1 MIRSLILAAFFLL
14 GLGAEP
20 LKPSD
25 AFKLNATAQSD
36 SVTLSFDIA
45 DGVYLYQNEIKIF
58 TDGAEVTNLINLPAA
73 TEYKDYKIYEGKFS
87 ITVPLGLVLAN
98 AADSDDFVL
107 SGDFLGCTKSGFCY
121 QPQQFGFSFKRAA
134 EGYEIG
140 KISNS
145 ELKKYRKGANS
156 AHISDA
162 YSAQSGNLNFESNT
176 AASGAAAN
184 SEANSHA
191 TGNSEASSHAAENSA
206 ASSAE
211 SAAVNSDET
220 SAQKTSR
227 GANSISEQDKIL
239 NVLGGKSFIAA
250 IALFFGYGVLLSLSP
265 CVYPL
270 IPILS
275 SIIVA
280 KTSSKPSAKKSLA
293 VSLAYIFGMASS
305 YAILGAFVAVF
316 GQNLQGLLQTPPALI
331 LTSLIFAAL
340 ALSMFGFYEIRLP
353 VRFQSFLN
361 SKSENAGGLIGVF
374 SMGLI
379 SALVVS
385 PCISAPL
392 AGALVYIA
400 GSGDVLLGAAALFA
414 LGLGSGALLLVVGLG
429 GALPRPGAW
438 MEAVP
443 KIFGFLL
450 LFTAVWISR
459 TLIGENLSLLIYAVL
474 GAIFAGFLGL
484 FDGGASGIKRALALI
499 IALYSALLLAG
510 FASGAK
516 DFSRPLG
523 DLIPQSTRY
532 SSGGLGGES
541 LQASEFSRAKNLSG
555 AHFSFVHD
563 LAQLRGEIENSKK
576 PVIVDFWA
584 SWCKNCE
591 QSERAFADPALAGA
605 LDKFSLLKIDLSED
619 SEQNRAIK
627 AHFNVF
633 GPPTILFFKEGAEIT
648 SLRQIGSVNSEKL
661 AEILSEI

>member
-1 MIRSLILAAFFLL
+1 MIRSLILATFFLL

-25 AFKLNATAQSD
+25 AFKLDATAQSD

-45 DGVYLYQNEIKIF
+45 DGIYLYQNEIKIF

-87 ITVPLGLVLAN
+87 IAVPLGLVLAN

-107 SGDFLGCTKSGFCY
+107 NGDFLGCTKSGFCY

-145 ELKKYRKGANS
+145 ELKKYRKRANS
-156 AHISDA
+156 AHISDT

-176 AASGAAAN
+176 AASGA
-184 SEANSHA
+184 EA
-191 TGNSEASSHAAENSA
+191 NSEASSHATGNSA
-206 ASSAE
+206 ASSVE

-239 NVLGGKSFIAA
+239 NVLSGKSFIAA

-280 KTSSKPSAKKSLA
+280 KTSSKPSAKTSLA

-353 VRFQSFLN
+353 ARFQSFLN

-484 FDGGASGIKRALALI
+484 FDGGASGIKRALALV

-523 DLIPQSTRY
+523 NLIPQNARY
-532 SSGGLGGES
+532 SRGGLGES
-541 LQASEFSRAKNLSG
+541 LQAGEISRAQNFGG
-555 AHFSFVHD
+555 AHFSFVRD
-563 LAQLRGEIENSKK
+563 LAQLQGEIENSKK

-633 GPPTILFFKEGAEIT
+633 GPPTILFFKEGAEIA

>member
-58 TDGAEVTNLINLPAA
+58 IGGAEVTNLISLPAA

-87 ITVPLGLVLAN
+87 IAVPLGLVLAN
-98 AADSDDFVL
+98 TADSDDFVL
-107 SGDFLGCTKSGFCY
+107 NGDFLGCTKSGFCY
-121 QPQQFGFSFKRAA
+121 QPQQFGFSFKRVV
-134 EGYEIG
+134 EGYQIG

-145 ELKKYRKGANS
+145 ELKKYRNAANS
-156 AHISDA
+156 AQISAAD
-162 YSAQSGNLNFESNT
+162 SAQSGTVNFKSNT

-191 TGNSEASSHAAENSA
+191 AGNSA

-211 SAAVNSDET
+211 SAALNSDEA
-220 SAQKTSR
+220 SAHKNPH
-227 GANSISEQDKIL
+227 ANSISEQDKIL
-239 NVLGGKSFIAA
+239 NVLSGKSFIAA

-280 KTSSKPSAKKSLA
+280 KTSSKPSAKTSLV

-305 YAILGAFVAVF
+305 YAILGAFVAIF
-316 GQNLQGLLQTPPALI
+316 GQNLQGLLQTPLALI

-353 VRFQSFLN
+353 ARFQSFLN
-361 SKSENAGGLIGVF
+361 SKSENTGGLIGVF

-484 FDGGASGIKRALALI
+484 FDGGAGGIKRALALV

-523 DLIPQSTRY
+523 NLIPQNVRY
-532 SSGGLGGES
+532 SRGGLGGEG
-541 LQASEFSRAKNLSG
+541 LQVGEISSAQNFGG
-555 AHFSFVHD
+555 AHFSFVRD
-563 LAQLRGEIENSKK
+563 LAQLQGEIENSKK

-633 GPPTILFFKEGAEIT
+633 GPPTILFFKEGAEIA

-661 AEILSEI
+661 AEILTEI

>member
-1 MIRSLILAAFFLL
+1 MIRSLILAALFLL

-25 AFKLNATAQSD
+25 AFKLNAAAQSD
-36 SVTLSFDIA
+36 GVTLSFDIA

-58 TDGAEVTNLINLPAA
+58 IGGAEVTNLINLPAA

-87 ITVPLGLVLAN
+87 IVVPLGLVPAN

-107 SGDFLGCTKSGFCY
+107 NGDFLGCTKAGFCY
-121 QPQQFGFSFKRAA
+121 QPQQFGFSFKRVV
-134 EGYEIG
+134 EGYQIS

-145 ELKKYRKGANS
+145 ELKRYRSGGNS
-156 AHISDA
+156 AQISAA
-162 YSAQSGNLNFESNT
+162 YSAQGGAVNFKSNSQ
-176 AASGAAAN
+176 ASGEEAN
-184 SEANSHA
+184 PETNSHA
-191 TGNSEASSHAAENSA
+191 AGNSAI
-206 ASSAE
+206 SSAE
-211 SAAVNSDET
+211 NTAINSDEAST
-220 SAQKTSR
+220 HKNPH
-227 GANSISEQDKIL
+227 ANSISEQDKIL
-239 NVLGGKSFIAA
+239 NVLSGKSFIAA

-280 KTSSKPSAKKSLA
+280 KTSSKPSAKTSLT

-353 VRFQSFLN
+353 ARFQSFLN
-361 SKSENAGGLIGVF
+361 SKSEKSGGLIGVF

-438 MEAVP
+438 MEVVP

-523 DLIPQSTRY
+523 NLIPQSTRY

-541 LQASEFSRAKNLSG
+541 LQAGEISRAKNLSG

-591 QSERAFADPALAGA
+591 QSERAFADPVLAGA

-633 GPPTILFFKEGAEIT
+633 GPPTILFFKEGAEIA

>member
-36 SVTLSFDIA
+36 GVTLSFDIA

-58 TDGAEVTNLINLPAA
+58 IGGSEVTNLINLPAA

-87 ITVPLGLVLAN
+87 IAVPLGLVLAN

-107 SGDFLGCTKSGFCY
+107 NGDFLGCTKSGFCY
-121 QPQQFGFSFKRAA
+121 QPQQFGFSFKRVV
-134 EGYEIG
+134 EGYQIS

-145 ELKKYRKGANS
+145 ELKRYRSAANS
-156 AHISDA
+156 TQISAAD
-162 YSAQSGNLNFESNT
+162 SAQSGAVNFKSNSQ
-176 AASGAAAN
+176 ASGAEAN
-184 SEANSHA
+184 SLANSHA
-191 TGNSEASSHAAENSA
+191 AGNFP

-211 SAAVNSDET
+211 NAAVNSDES
-220 SAQKTSR
+220 SAHKNPS

-239 NVLGGKSFIAA
+239 NVLSGKSFIAA

-280 KTSSKPSAKKSLA
+280 KTSSKPSAKTSLA

-353 VRFQSFLN
+353 ARFQNFLN
-361 SKSENAGGLIGVF
+361 SKSEKSGGLIGVF

-484 FDGGASGIKRALALI
+484 FDGGAGGIKRALALV
-499 IALYSALLLAG
+499 IALYSALLLTG

-523 DLIPQSTRY
+523 NLIPQNARY
-532 SSGGLGGES
+532 SRGGLGES
-541 LQASEFSRAKNLSG
+541 LQAGEISSAQNFGG
-555 AHFSFVHD
+555 AHFSFVRD
-563 LAQLRGEIENSKK
+563 LAQLQGEIENSKK

>member
-1 MIRSLILAAFFLL
+1 MIRSLILAALFLL

-58 TDGAEVTNLINLPAA
+58 IGGAEVTNLINLPAA

-87 ITVPLGLVLAN
+87 IAVPLGLVLAN

-121 QPQQFGFSFKRAA
+121 QPQQFGFSFKRVV
-134 EGYEIG
+134 EGYQIS

-145 ELKKYRKGANS
+145 ELKKYRSGVNS
-156 AHISDA
+156 AQISTA
-162 YSAQSGNLNFESNT
+162 YSAQSGTVNFKSNA

-191 TGNSEASSHAAENSA
+191 TGNSA

-211 SAAVNSDET
+211 SAAVNSNET

-227 GANSISEQDKIL
+227 GANPISEQDKIL
-239 NVLGGKSFIAA
+239 NVLSGKSFIAA
-250 IALFFGYGVLLSLSP
+250 ISLFFGYGVLLSLSP

-293 VSLAYIFGMASS
+293 VSLAYIFGMANS

-340 ALSMFGFYEIRLP
+340 AFSMFGFYEIRLP
-353 VRFQSFLN
+353 ARFQSFLN

-400 GSGDVLLGAAALFA
+400 SSGDVLLGAAALFA

-484 FDGGASGIKRALALI
+484 FDGGASGIKRALALV

-523 DLIPQSTRY
+523 NLIPQSTRY
-532 SSGGLGGES
+532 SSGGPGGES
-541 LQASEFSRAKNLSG
+541 LQAGEISRAKNLSG
-555 AHFSFVHD
+555 AHFSFVRD

-591 QSERAFADPALAGA
+591 QSERAFADPALTGA

-633 GPPTILFFKEGAEIT
+633 GPPTILFFKEGAEIAN
-648 SLRQIGSVNSEKL
+648 LRQIGSVNSEKL
-661 AEILSEI
+661 AEILTEI

>member
-1 MIRSLILAAFFLL
+1 MIRSLILVAFFLL

-25 AFKLNATAQSD
+25 AFKLDATAQSD

-45 DGVYLYQNEIKIF
+45 DGIYLYQNEIKIF
-58 TDGAEVTNLINLPAA
+58 IGGVEVTNLINLPAA
-73 TEYKDYKIYEGKFS
+73 TKYKDYKIYEGKFS
-87 ITVPLGLVLAN
+87 IAVPLGLVLAN

-107 SGDFLGCTKSGFCY
+107 NGDFLGCTKSGFCY
-121 QPQQFGFSFKRAA
+121 QPQQFGFSFKRVV
-134 EGYEIG
+134 EGYEIS

-145 ELKKYRKGANS
+145 ELKRYRSGVNFAQIS
-156 AHISDA
+156 AAD
-162 YSAQSGNLNFESNT
+162 SAQSGAVNFKSNT
-176 AASGAAAN
+176 TAAGAETDSMAD
-184 SEANSHA
+184 SHVV
-191 TGNSEASSHAAENSA
+191 GNSA

-211 SAAVNSDET
+211 SAALNSDEA
-220 SAQKTSR
+220 SAHKNPH
-227 GANSISEQDKIL
+227 ANSISEQDKIL

-340 ALSMFGFYEIRLP
+340 AFSMFGFYEIRLP
-353 VRFQSFLN
+353 ARFQSFLN

-459 TLIGENLSLLIYAVL
+459 ALIGENLSLLIYAVL

-484 FDGGASGIKRALALI
+484 FDGGAGGIKRALALV

-523 DLIPQSTRY
+523 NLIPQSTRY
-532 SSGGLGGES
+532 SSGGPGGES
-541 LQASEFSRAKNLSG
+541 LQASEISRAKNLSG
-555 AHFSFVHD
+555 AHFSFVRD

-633 GPPTILFFKEGAEIT
+633 GPPTILFFKEGAEIAN
-648 SLRQIGSVNSEKL
+648 LRQIGSVNSEKL
-661 AEILSEI
+661 AEILTEI

>member
-1 MIRSLILAAFFLL
+1 MAFFLL

-58 TDGAEVTNLINLPAA
+58 IGGAEVTNLINLPAA

-87 ITVPLGLVLAN
+87 IAVPLGLVLAN
-98 AADSDDFVL
+98 TADSDDFVL
-107 SGDFLGCTKSGFCY
+107 NGDFLGCTKSGFCY
-121 QPQQFGFSFKRAA
+121 QPQQFGFSFKRVV
-134 EGYEIG
+134 EGYQIS

-145 ELKKYRKGANS
+145 ELKRYRSGVNFAQIS
-156 AHISDA
+156 AAD
-162 YSAQSGNLNFESNT
+162 SAQSGAVNFKSNT
-176 AASGAAAN
+176 VASGAEAN
-184 SEANSHA
+184 SLANSHA
-191 TGNSEASSHAAENSA
+191 AGNSA

-211 SAAVNSDET
+211 NAAVNSDE
-220 SAQKTSR
+220 SFAHKNPL
-227 GANSISEQDKIL
+227 GANPISEQDKIL
-239 NVLGGKSFIAA
+239 NVLSGKSFIAA

-340 ALSMFGFYEIRLP
+340 AFSMFGFYEIRLP
-353 VRFQSFLN
+353 ARFQSFLN

-484 FDGGASGIKRALALI
+484 FDGGAGGIKRALALV

-523 DLIPQSTRY
+523 NLIPQSTRY

-541 LQASEFSRAKNLSG
+541 LQAGEISRAKNLSG
-555 AHFSFVHD
+555 THFSFVRD

-591 QSERAFADPALAGA
+591 QSERAFADPALAGV

-633 GPPTILFFKEGAEIT
+633 GPPTILFFKEGAEIAN
-648 SLRQIGSVNSEKL
+648 LRQIGSVNSEKL

>member
-1 MIRSLILAAFFLL
+1 MIRSLILVAFFLL

-25 AFKLNATAQSD
+25 AFKLDATAQSD

-45 DGVYLYQNEIKIF
+45 DGIYLYQNEIKIF

-87 ITVPLGLVLAN
+87 IAVPLGLVLAN

-107 SGDFLGCTKSGFCY
+107 NGDFLGCTKAGFCY
-121 QPQQFGFSFKRAA
+121 QPQQFGFSFKRVV

-156 AHISDA
+156 AQA
-162 YSAQSGNLNFESNT
+162 SAGTQSGAVNFKSNT
-176 AASGAAAN
+176 TAAGAETDSMAD
-184 SEANSHA
+184 SHVA
-191 TGNSEASSHAAENSA
+191 GNSA

-211 SAAVNSDET
+211 SAVVNSDET

-239 NVLGGKSFIAA
+239 NVLSGKSFIAA

-340 ALSMFGFYEIRLP
+340 AFSMFGFYEIRLP
-353 VRFQSFLN
+353 ARFQSFLN

-414 LGLGSGALLLVVGLG
+414 LGLGSGALLLVVGFG
-429 GALPRPGAW
+429 GALPRPGGVDFAH
-438 MEAVP
+438 AHRR
-443 KIFGFLL
+443 KFKLADLRGFRRDLRRIFG
-450 LFTAVWISR
+450 
-459 TLIGENLSLLIYAVL
+459 
-474 GAIFAGFLGL
+474 AI
-484 FDGGASGIKRALALI
+484 
-499 IALYSALLLAG
+499 
-510 FASGAK
+510 
-516 DFSRPLG
+516 
-523 DLIPQSTRY
+523 
-532 SSGGLGGES
+532 
-541 LQASEFSRAKNLSG
+541 
-555 AHFSFVHD
+555 
-563 LAQLRGEIENSKK
+563 
-576 PVIVDFWA
+576 
-584 SWCKNCE
+584 
-591 QSERAFADPALAGA
+591 
-605 LDKFSLLKIDLSED
+605 
-619 SEQNRAIK
+619 
-627 AHFNVF
+627 
-633 GPPTILFFKEGAEIT
+633 
-648 SLRQIGSVNSEKL
+648 
-661 AEILSEI
+661 

>member
-1 MIRSLILAAFFLL
+1 MIRSLILVTFFLL

-25 AFKLNATAQSD
+25 AFKLNVAAQSD

-45 DGVYLYQNEIKIF
+45 DGIYLYQNEIKIF
-58 TDGAEVTNLINLPAA
+58 IGGAEVTNLINLPAA

-87 ITVPLGLVLAN
+87 IAVPLGLVLAN
-98 AADSDDFVL
+98 TADSDDFVL
-107 SGDFLGCTKSGFCY
+107 SGNFLGCTKSGFCY
-121 QPQQFGFSFKRAA
+121 QPQQFGFSFKRVV
-134 EGYEIG
+134 EGYKIS

-145 ELKKYRKGANS
+145 ELKRYRSGVNFAQIS
-156 AHISDA
+156 AAD
-162 YSAQSGNLNFESNT
+162 SAQSGAVNFKSNT
-176 AASGAAAN
+176 TAAGAETDSMA
-184 SEANSHA
+184 SSHA
-191 TGNSEASSHAAENSA
+191 TGNSAE
-206 ASSAE
+206 SSAE

-239 NVLGGKSFIAA
+239 NVLSGKSFIAA

-293 VSLAYIFGMASS
+293 VSLAYIFGIASS

-331 LTSLIFAAL
+331 LTSLIFATL
-340 ALSMFGFYEIRLP
+340 AFSMFGFYEIRLP
-353 VRFQSFLN
+353 ARFQSFLN

-484 FDGGASGIKRALALI
+484 FDGAAGGIKRALALI

-523 DLIPQSTRY
+523 NLIPQSTRY

-541 LQASEFSRAKNLSG
+541 LQAGEISRAKNLSG

-591 QSERAFADPALAGA
+591 QSERAFADLALAGA

-633 GPPTILFFKEGAEIT
+633 GPPTILFFKEGAEIAN
-648 SLRQIGSVNSEKL
+648 LRQIGSVNSEKL
-661 AEILSEI
+661 AEILTEI

>member
-1 MIRSLILAAFFLL
+1 MIRSLILTAFFLL

-58 TDGAEVTNLINLPAA
+58 IGGAEVTNLINLPAA

-87 ITVPLGLVLAN
+87 IAVPLGLVLAN
-98 AADSDDFVL
+98 TADSDDFVL
-107 SGDFLGCTKSGFCY
+107 NGDFLGCTKSGFCY
-121 QPQQFGFSFKRAA
+121 QPQQFGFSFKRVV
-134 EGYEIG
+134 EGYQIG

-145 ELKKYRKGANS
+145 ELKKYRNAANS
-156 AHISDA
+156 AQISAAD
-162 YSAQSGNLNFESNT
+162 SAQSGTVNFKSNT
-176 AASGAAAN
+176 AASGA
-184 SEANSHA
+184 EANSLA
-191 TGNSEASSHAAENSA
+191 NSQVTANSA

-211 SAAVNSDET
+211 SAALNSDEA
-220 SAQKTSR
+220 SAHKNPH
-227 GANSISEQDKIL
+227 ANSISEQDKIL

-280 KTSSKPSAKKSLA
+280 KTSSKPSAKKSLT

-331 LTSLIFAAL
+331 LTSLIFATL
-340 ALSMFGFYEIRLP
+340 AFSMFGFYEIRLP
-353 VRFQSFLN
+353 ARFQSFLN

-484 FDGGASGIKRALALI
+484 FDGGAGGIKRALALV

-523 DLIPQSTRY
+523 NLIPQSTRY
-532 SSGGLGGES
+532 SSGGLGGEG
-541 LQASEFSRAKNLSG
+541 LQAGEIFRAKNLSG

-633 GPPTILFFKEGAEIT
+633 GPPTILFFKEGAEIAN
-648 SLRQIGSVNSEKL
+648 LRQIGSVNSEKL
-661 AEILSEI
+661 AEILTEI

>member
-1 MIRSLILAAFFLL
+1 MIRSLILVAFFLL

-25 AFKLNATAQSD
+25 AFKLDATAQSD

-45 DGVYLYQNEIKIF
+45 DGIYLYQNEIKIF

-87 ITVPLGLVLAN
+87 IAVPLGLVLAN
-98 AADSDDFVL
+98 AADSDNFVL
-107 SGDFLGCTKSGFCY
+107 NGDFLGCTKSGFCY
-121 QPQQFGFSFKRAA
+121 QPQQFGFSFKRVV
-134 EGYEIG
+134 EGYQIS

-156 AHISDA
+156 AHISDT
-162 YSAQSGNLNFESNT
+162 YSAQSGNLNFESDT

-191 TGNSEASSHAAENSA
+191 TGNSA

-211 SAAVNSDET
+211 SAAVNSDEAF
-220 SAQKTSR
+220 AQKTSR
-227 GANSISEQDKIL
+227 GANYISEQDKIL
-239 NVLGGKSFIAA
+239 NVLSGKSFIAA

-340 ALSMFGFYEIRLP
+340 AFSMFGFYEIRLP
-353 VRFQSFLN
+353 ARFQSFLN

-400 GSGDVLLGAAALFA
+400 GSGDILLGAAALFA

-459 TLIGENLSLLIYAVL
+459 ALIGENLSLLIYAVL

-484 FDGGASGIKRALALI
+484 FDGGAGGIKRALALV

-523 DLIPQSTRY
+523 NLIPQNARY
-532 SSGGLGGES
+532 SSGGPGGES
-541 LQASEFSRAKNLSG
+541 LQAGEISRAKNLSG
-555 AHFSFVHD
+555 THFSFVHD

-633 GPPTILFFKEGAEIT
+633 GPPTILFFKEGAEIAN
-648 SLRQIGSVNSEKL
+648 LRQIGSVNSEKL
-661 AEILSEI
+661 AEILTEI

>member
-1 MIRSLILAAFFLL
+1 MIRSLILTAFFLL

-25 AFKLNATAQSD
+25 AFKLDATAQSD

-45 DGVYLYQNEIKIF
+45 DGIYLYQNEIKIF

-87 ITVPLGLVLAN
+87 IAVPLGLVLAN

-107 SGDFLGCTKSGFCY
+107 NGDFLGCTKSGFCY
-121 QPQQFGFSFKRAA
+121 QPQQFGFSFKRVV
-134 EGYEIG
+134 EGYHIS

-145 ELKKYRKGANS
+145 ELKRYRNAANS
-156 AHISDA
+156 AQISAAD
-162 YSAQSGNLNFESNT
+162 SAQSGTVNFKSNT
-176 AASGAAAN
+176 VASGAETDSVAD
-184 SEANSHA
+184 
-191 TGNSEASSHAAENSA
+191 SHAAGNSA
-206 ASSAE
+206 TSLTE
-211 SAAVNSDET
+211 NAALNSDEAST
-220 SAQKTSR
+220 HKNPH
-227 GANSISEQDKIL
+227 ANPISEQDKIL

-340 ALSMFGFYEIRLP
+340 AFSMFGFYEIRLP
-353 VRFQSFLN
+353 ARFQSFLN

-484 FDGGASGIKRALALI
+484 FDGGASGIKRALALV

-523 DLIPQSTRY
+523 NLIPQNARY
-532 SSGGLGGES
+532 SKGGLGES
-541 LQASEFSRAKNLSG
+541 LQAGEISSAQNFSG

-633 GPPTILFFKEGAEIT
+633 GPPTILFFKEGAEIAN
-648 SLRQIGSVNSEKL
+648 LRQIGSVNSEKL
-661 AEILSEI
+661 AEILTEI

>member
-25 AFKLNATAQSD
+25 AFKLNVAAQSD
-36 SVTLSFDIA
+36 GVTLSFDIA

-58 TDGAEVTNLINLPAA
+58 IGSAEVTNLINLPAA

-87 ITVPLGLVLAN
+87 IAVPLGLVLAN

-107 SGDFLGCTKSGFCY
+107 NGDFLGCTKSGFCY
-121 QPQQFGFSFKRAA
+121 QPQQFGFSFKRVV
-134 EGYEIG
+134 EGYKIS

-145 ELKKYRKGANS
+145 ELKRYRSGVNFAQIS
-156 AHISDA
+156 AAD
-162 YSAQSGNLNFESNT
+162 SAQSGALNFESNT
-176 AASGAAAN
+176 AASGAAVN
-184 SEANSHA
+184 FEANSHA
-191 TGNSEASSHAAENSA
+191 AGNSA

-239 NVLGGKSFIAA
+239 NVLSGKSFIAA

-280 KTSSKPSAKKSLA
+280 KTSSKPSAKKSLT

-340 ALSMFGFYEIRLP
+340 AFSMFGFYEIRLP
-353 VRFQSFLN
+353 ARFQSFLN

-450 LFTAVWISR
+450 LFTAVWILR

-484 FDGGASGIKRALALI
+484 FDGGASGIKRALALV

-523 DLIPQSTRY
+523 NLIPQSTRY
-532 SSGGLGGES
+532 SSGGLGGEG
-541 LQASEFSRAKNLSG
+541 LQADEISSAQNFSG

-627 AHFNVF
+627 THFNVF
-633 GPPTILFFKEGAEIT
+633 GPPTILFFKEGAEIAN
-648 SLRQIGSVNSEKL
+648 LRQIGSVNSEKL

>member
-1 MIRSLILAAFFLL
+1 LAAFLLL

-25 AFKLNATAQSD
+25 AFKLNAAAQSD

-58 TDGAEVTNLINLPAA
+58 IGGAEVTNLINLPAA

-87 ITVPLGLVLAN
+87 IAVPLGLVLAN
-98 AADSDDFVL
+98 AADSDNFVL
-107 SGDFLGCTKSGFCY
+107 NGDFLGCTKSGFCY
-121 QPQQFGFSFKRAA
+121 QPQQFGFSFKRVV
-134 EGYEIG
+134 EGYQIG

-145 ELKKYRKGANS
+145 ELKRYRSGINS
-156 AHISDA
+156 AQISAA
-162 YSAQSGNLNFESNT
+162 YSAQSRAANFKSNAVT
-176 AASGAAAN
+176 SGAETDSVAD
-184 SEANSHA
+184 
-191 TGNSEASSHAAENSA
+191 SHAAGNSA

-211 SAAVNSDET
+211 NAALNSDEA
-220 SAQKTSR
+220 SAHKNTH
-227 GANSISEQDKIL
+227 ANPISEQDKIL
-239 NVLGGKSFIAA
+239 NVLSGKSFIAA

-280 KTSSKPSAKKSLA
+280 KTSSKPSAKTSLA

-353 VRFQSFLN
+353 ARFQSFLN
-361 SKSENAGGLIGVF
+361 SKSEKSGGLIGVF

-450 LFTAVWISR
+450 LFMAVWISR

-484 FDGGASGIKRALALI
+484 FDGGAGGIKRALALV

-523 DLIPQSTRY
+523 NLIPQNARY
-532 SSGGLGGES
+532 SRDGLGES
-541 LQASEFSRAKNLSG
+541 LQAGEISSAQNFSG
-555 AHFSFVHD
+555 AHFSFVRD
-563 LAQLRGEIENSKK
+563 LAQLRDEIENSKK

-633 GPPTILFFKEGAEIT
+633 GPPTILFFKEGAEIA

-661 AEILSEI
+661 AEILTEI

>member
-1 MIRSLILAAFFLL
+1 MIRSLILATFFLL

-25 AFKLNATAQSD
+25 AFKLNAAAQSD

-58 TDGAEVTNLINLPAA
+58 IGGAEVTNLINLPAA

-87 ITVPLGLVLAN
+87 IAVPLGLVLAN
-98 AADSDDFVL
+98 TADSDDFVL
-107 SGDFLGCTKSGFCY
+107 SGDFLGCTKAGFCY
-121 QPQQFGFSFKRAA
+121 QPQQFGFSFKRVV
-134 EGYEIG
+134 EGYHIS

-145 ELKKYRKGANS
+145 ELKRYRSGANS
-156 AHISDA
+156 AQISAA
-162 YSAQSGNLNFESNT
+162 YSAQGGAVNFKSNSQ
-176 AASGAAAN
+176 ASGEEAN
-184 SEANSHA
+184 PETNSHA
-191 TGNSEASSHAAENSA
+191 AGNSAI
-206 ASSAE
+206 SSAE
-211 SAAVNSDET
+211 NTAINSDEAST
-220 SAQKTSR
+220 HKNPH
-227 GANSISEQDKIL
+227 ANSISEQDKIL

-280 KTSSKPSAKKSLA
+280 KTSSKPSARTSLA

-316 GQNLQGLLQTPPALI
+316 GQNLQGLLQTPLALI

-353 VRFQSFLN
+353 ARFQSFLN
-361 SKSENAGGLIGVF
+361 SKSEKSGGLIGVF

-484 FDGGASGIKRALALI
+484 FDGDAGGIKRALALV
-499 IALYSALLLAG
+499 IALYSALLLTG

-523 DLIPQSTRY
+523 NLIPQNARY
-532 SSGGLGGES
+532 FEGDLGGES
-541 LQASEFSRAKNLSG
+541 LQPGEISSAQNFGG
-555 AHFSFVHD
+555 AHFSFVRD
-563 LAQLRGEIENSKK
+563 LAQLQGEIENSKK

-633 GPPTILFFKEGAEIT
+633 GPPTILFFKEGAEIA

>member
-25 AFKLNATAQSD
+25 AFKLNAAAQSD
-36 SVTLSFDIA
+36 SVMLSFDIA

-58 TDGAEVTNLINLPAA
+58 IGGAEVTNLINLPAA
-73 TEYKDYKIYEGKFS
+73 TEYKDYKIYEGNFS

-107 SGDFLGCTKSGFCY
+107 NGDFLGCTKSGFCY
-121 QPQQFGFSFKRAA
+121 QPQQFGFSFKRVV
-134 EGYEIG
+134 EGYHIS

-145 ELKKYRKGANS
+145 ELKRYRSGANS
-156 AHISDA
+156 AQIPAS
-162 YSAQSGNLNFESNT
+162 YSAQSGAVNFKGNT
-176 AASGAAAN
+176 AAAGAETDSVAD
-184 SEANSHA
+184 
-191 TGNSEASSHAAENSA
+191 SHAAGNSA
-206 ASSAE
+206 VSSAE
-211 SAAVNSDET
+211 NAAVNSHQT
-220 SAQKTSR
+220 SAHKNPH
-227 GANSISEQDKIL
+227 ANSISEQDKIL

-280 KTSSKPSAKKSLA
+280 KTSSKPSAKTSLA

-316 GQNLQGLLQTPPALI
+316 GQNLQGLLQTPLALI

-353 VRFQSFLN
+353 ARFQSFLN
-361 SKSENAGGLIGVF
+361 SKSEKSGGLIGVF

-400 GSGDVLLGAAALFA
+400 GSGDILLGAAALFA

-484 FDGGASGIKRALALI
+484 FDGGSGGIKRALALV

-523 DLIPQSTRY
+523 NLIPQNVRY
-532 SSGGLGGES
+532 SRGGLGGEG
-541 LQASEFSRAKNLSG
+541 LQADEISSAQNFSG

-633 GPPTILFFKEGAEIT
+633 GPPTILFFKEGAEIAN
-648 SLRQIGSVNSEKL
+648 LRQIGSVNSEKL

>member
-1 MIRSLILAAFFLL
+1 MIRSLILATFFLL

-25 AFKLNATAQSD
+25 AFKLDATAQSD

-87 ITVPLGLVLAN
+87 IAVPLGLVLAN

-107 SGDFLGCTKSGFCY
+107 NGDFLGCTKSGFCY

-134 EGYEIG
+134 EGYKIS

-145 ELKKYRKGANS
+145 ELKKYRKGVNFAQIS
-156 AHISDA
+156 AAD
-162 YSAQSGNLNFESNT
+162 SAQSGAVNFKSN
-176 AASGAAAN
+176 AAAT
-184 SEANSHA
+184 SAETDSVVDSHVA
-191 TGNSEASSHAAENSA
+191 GNSA

-211 SAAVNSDET
+211 SAVVNSDET

-353 VRFQSFLN
+353 ARFQSFLN
-361 SKSENAGGLIGVF
+361 SKSEKSGGLIGVF

-484 FDGGASGIKRALALI
+484 FDGGAGGIKRALALV

-523 DLIPQSTRY
+523 NLIPQNARY
-532 SSGGLGGES
+532 SRGGLGES
-541 LQASEFSRAKNLSG
+541 LQAGENSSAKNLSG
-555 AHFSFVHD
+555 AHFSFVRD

>member
-1 MIRSLILAAFFLL
+1 MIRSLILVAFFLL

-25 AFKLNATAQSD
+25 AFKLDATAQSD

-45 DGVYLYQNEIKIF
+45 DGIYLYQNEIKIF
-58 TDGAEVTNLINLPAA
+58 IGSAEVTNLINLPAA
-73 TEYKDYKIYEGKFS
+73 TEYKDYKIYEGNFS
-87 ITVPLGLVLAN
+87 VTVPLGLVLAN

-107 SGDFLGCTKSGFCY
+107 NGDFLGCTKSGFCY
-121 QPQQFGFSFKRAA
+121 QPQQFGFSFKRVV
-134 EGYEIG
+134 EGYQIS

-145 ELKKYRKGANS
+145 ELKRYRSSVNS
-156 AHISDA
+156 AQIPAS
-162 YSAQSGNLNFESNT
+162 YSAQSGAVNFKSNT
-176 AASGAAAN
+176 VASGAEAN

-191 TGNSEASSHAAENSA
+191 AGNSAT
-206 ASSAE
+206 SSAE
-211 SAAVNSDET
+211 NAAVNSDES
-220 SAQKTSR
+220 SAHKNPR
-227 GANSISEQDKIL
+227 GANPISEQDKIL

-280 KTSSKPSAKKSLA
+280 KTSSKPSAKTSLA

-353 VRFQSFLN
+353 ARFQSFLN
-361 SKSENAGGLIGVF
+361 SKSEKSGGLIGVF

-484 FDGGASGIKRALALI
+484 FDGGAGGIKRALALV

-523 DLIPQSTRY
+523 NLIPQNVRY
-532 SSGGLGGES
+532 SRGGLGES
-541 LQASEFSRAKNLSG
+541 LQAGEISRAQNFSG
-555 AHFSFVHD
+555 AHFSFVRD
-563 LAQLRGEIENSKK
+563 LAQLQGEIENSKK

-633 GPPTILFFKEGAEIT
+633 GPPTILFFKEGAEIAN
-648 SLRQIGSVNSEKL
+648 LRQIGSVNSEKL
-661 AEILSEI
+661 AEILTEI

>member
-1 MIRSLILAAFFLL
+1 MIRSLILTAFFLL

-58 TDGAEVTNLINLPAA
+58 IGGAEVTNLINLPAA

-87 ITVPLGLVLAN
+87 IAVPLGLVLAN
-98 AADSDDFVL
+98 TADSDDFVL
-107 SGDFLGCTKSGFCY
+107 NGDFLGCTKSGFCY
-121 QPQQFGFSFKRAA
+121 QPQQFGFSFKRVV
-134 EGYEIG
+134 EGYQIG

-145 ELKKYRKGANS
+145 ELKKYRNAANS
-156 AHISDA
+156 AQISAAD
-162 YSAQSGNLNFESNT
+162 SAQSGTVNFKSNT
-176 AASGAAAN
+176 AASGA
-184 SEANSHA
+184 EANSLA
-191 TGNSEASSHAAENSA
+191 NSQVTANSA

-211 SAAVNSDET
+211 SAALNSDEA
-220 SAQKTSR
+220 SAHKNPH
-227 GANSISEQDKIL
+227 ANSISEQDKIL

-280 KTSSKPSAKKSLA
+280 KTSSKPSAKKSLT

-331 LTSLIFAAL
+331 LTSLIFATL
-340 ALSMFGFYEIRLP
+340 AFSMFGFYEIRLP
-353 VRFQSFLN
+353 ARFQSFLN

-484 FDGGASGIKRALALI
+484 FDGGAGGIKRALALV

-523 DLIPQSTRY
+523 NLIPQSTRY
-532 SSGGLGGES
+532 SSGGLGGEG
-541 LQASEFSRAKNLSG
+541 LQAGEIFRAKNLSG

-591 QSERAFADPALAGA
+591 QSERAFADA

-633 GPPTILFFKEGAEIT
+633 GPPTILFFKEGAEIAN
-648 SLRQIGSVNSEKL
+648 LRQIGSVNSEKL
-661 AEILSEI
+661 AEILTEI

>member
-1 MIRSLILAAFFLL
+1 LAAFLLL

-25 AFKLNATAQSD
+25 AFKLNAAVQSD
-36 SVTLSFDIA
+36 GVTLSFDIA

-58 TDGAEVTNLINLPAA
+58 IGGAEVTNLINLPAA

-87 ITVPLGLVLAN
+87 IAVPLGLVLAN
-98 AADSDDFVL
+98 TADSDDFVL
-107 SGDFLGCTKSGFCY
+107 NGDFLGCTKSGFCY
-121 QPQQFGFSFKRAA
+121 QPQQFGFSFKRVV
-134 EGYEIG
+134 EGYQIS

-145 ELKKYRKGANS
+145 ELKKYRNGVNS
-156 AHISDA
+156 AQISA
-162 YSAQSGNLNFESNT
+162 SYNIQSGAVNFKSNT
-176 AASGAAAN
+176 AAAGA
-184 SEANSHA
+184 EANSVA
-191 TGNSEASSHAAENSA
+191 DSHAAGNSA

-316 GQNLQGLLQTPPALI
+316 GQNLQGLLQTPPTLI

-340 ALSMFGFYEIRLP
+340 AFSMFGFYEIRLP
-353 VRFQSFLN
+353 ARFQSFLN

-400 GSGDVLLGAAALFA
+400 GSGDILLGAAALFV

-484 FDGGASGIKRALALI
+484 FDGGAGGIKRALALV

-523 DLIPQSTRY
+523 NLIPQNVRY
-532 SSGGLGGES
+532 SRGGPGGEG
-541 LQASEFSRAKNLSG
+541 LQVGEISSAQNFSG
-555 AHFSFVHD
+555 AHFSFVRD
-563 LAQLRGEIENSKK
+563 LAQLQGEIENSKK

-584 SWCKNCE
+584 SWCKNCK

-661 AEILSEI
+661 AEILTEI

>member
-25 AFKLNATAQSD
+25 AFKLNATAQSG

-87 ITVPLGLVLAN
+87 IAVPLGLVLAN
-98 AADSDDFVL
+98 TADSDDFVL
-107 SGDFLGCTKSGFCY
+107 NGDFLGCTKSGFCY
-121 QPQQFGFSFKRAA
+121 QPQQFGFSFKRVV
-134 EGYEIG
+134 EGYEIS

-145 ELKKYRKGANS
+145 ELKKYRNAANS
-156 AHISDA
+156 AQISAAD
-162 YSAQSGNLNFESNT
+162 SAQSGAVNFKSNT
-176 AASGAAAN
+176 AASGAEAN
-184 SEANSHA
+184 SLANSHA
-191 TGNSEASSHAAENSA
+191 AGNSA

-220 SAQKTSR
+220 SAQKTPR
-227 GANSISEQDKIL
+227 GANSISEQDEIL
-239 NVLGGKSFIAA
+239 NVLSGKSFIAA

-340 ALSMFGFYEIRLP
+340 AFSMFGFYEIRLP
-353 VRFQSFLN
+353 ARFQSFLN

-484 FDGGASGIKRALALI
+484 FDGGASGIKRALALV

-523 DLIPQSTRY
+523 NLIPQSTRY
-532 SSGGLGGES
+532 SSGGPGGES
-541 LQASEFSRAKNLSG
+541 LQAGEISRAKNLSG
-555 AHFSFVHD
+555 AHFSFVRD

-605 LDKFSLLKIDLSED
+605 LNKFSLLKIDLSED

-633 GPPTILFFKEGAEIT
+633 GPPTILFFKEGAEIAN
-648 SLRQIGSVNSEKL
+648 LRQIGSVNSEKL
-661 AEILSEI
+661 AEILTEI

>member
-58 TDGAEVTNLINLPAA
+58 IGGAEVTNLINLPAA

-87 ITVPLGLVLAN
+87 IAVPLGLVLAN

-107 SGDFLGCTKSGFCY
+107 NGDFLGCTKSGFCY
-121 QPQQFGFSFKRAA
+121 QPQQFGFSFKRVV
-134 EGYEIG
+134 EGYQIS

-145 ELKKYRKGANS
+145 ELKRYRSGVNS
-156 AHISDA
+156 AQISAA
-162 YSAQSGNLNFESNT
+162 YSAQGGAVNFKSNT
-176 AASGAAAN
+176 VASGEEAN
-184 SEANSHA
+184 PEANSHA
-191 TGNSEASSHAAENSA
+191 AGNSA
-206 ASSAE
+206 ASLTE
-211 SAAVNSDET
+211 NAAVNSDES
-220 SAQKTSR
+220 SAHKNPR

-239 NVLGGKSFIAA
+239 NVLGGKSFIAS

-280 KTSSKPSAKKSLA
+280 KTSSKPSAKTSLA

-353 VRFQSFLN
+353 TRFQSFLN
-361 SKSENAGGLIGVF
+361 SKSEKSGGLIGVF

-484 FDGGASGIKRALALI
+484 FDGGAGGIKRALALV

-523 DLIPQSTRY
+523 NLIPQNARY
-532 SSGGLGGES
+532 SRGGLGEG
-541 LQASEFSRAKNLSG
+541 LQAGEISSAQNFSG
-555 AHFSFVHD
+555 AHFSFVRD
-563 LAQLRGEIENSKK
+563 LAQLQGEIENSKK

-591 QSERAFADPALAGA
+591 QSERAFADPVLAGA

-633 GPPTILFFKEGAEIT
+633 GPPTILFFKEGGEIA

>member
-1 MIRSLILAAFFLL
+1 MIRSLILVAFFLL

-25 AFKLNATAQSD
+25 AFKLDATAQSG

-45 DGVYLYQNEIKIF
+45 DGIYLYQNEIKIF

-87 ITVPLGLVLAN
+87 IAVPLGLVLAN

-107 SGDFLGCTKSGFCY
+107 NGDFLGCTKSGFCY
-121 QPQQFGFSFKRAA
+121 QPQQFGFSFKRVV
-134 EGYEIG
+134 EGYQIS

-156 AHISDA
+156 AHISDT
-162 YSAQSGNLNFESNT
+162 YSAQSGNLNFESDT

-191 TGNSEASSHAAENSA
+191 TGNSA

-239 NVLGGKSFIAA
+239 NVLSGKSFIAA

-340 ALSMFGFYEIRLP
+340 AFSMFGFYEIRLP
-353 VRFQSFLN
+353 ARFQSFLN

-400 GSGDVLLGAAALFA
+400 GSGDILLGAAALFA

-459 TLIGENLSLLIYAVL
+459 ALIGENLSLLIYAVL

-484 FDGGASGIKRALALI
+484 FDGGAGGIKRALALV

-523 DLIPQSTRY
+523 NLIPQNARY

-541 LQASEFSRAKNLSG
+541 LQAGEISRAKNLSG
-555 AHFSFVHD
+555 THFSFVHD

-633 GPPTILFFKEGAEIT
+633 GPPTILFFKEGAEIAN
-648 SLRQIGSVNSEKL
+648 LRQIGSVNSEKL
-661 AEILSEI
+661 AEILTEI

>member
-1 MIRSLILAAFFLL
+1 LATFFLL

-25 AFKLNATAQSD
+25 AFKLNVTVQSD

-87 ITVPLGLVLAN
+87 IAVPLGLVLAN

-107 SGDFLGCTKSGFCY
+107 NGDFLGCTKSGFCY
-121 QPQQFGFSFKRAA
+121 QPQQFGFNFKRVV
-134 EGYEIG
+134 EGYEIS

-145 ELKKYRKGANS
+145 ELKRYRSGVNS
-156 AHISDA
+156 AQIPAS
-162 YSAQSGNLNFESNT
+162 YSAQGGAVNFKSNAA
-176 AASGAAAN
+176 AASAETDSVAD
-184 SEANSHA
+184 
-191 TGNSEASSHAAENSA
+191 SHAAGNSA

-211 SAAVNSDET
+211 NAAVNSHQT
-220 SAQKTSR
+220 SAHKNPR

-280 KTSSKPSAKKSLA
+280 KTSSKPSAKTSLA

-353 VRFQSFLN
+353 ARFQNFLN
-361 SKSENAGGLIGVF
+361 SKSEKSGGLIGVF

-459 TLIGENLSLLIYAVL
+459 TLIGENLSLLIYSVL

-484 FDGGASGIKRALALI
+484 FDGGAGGIKRALALV

-523 DLIPQSTRY
+523 NLIPQNARY
-532 SSGGLGGES
+532 SRGGLDES
-541 LQASEFSRAKNLSG
+541 LKMGEISRAQNFGG
-555 AHFSFVHD
+555 AHFSFVRD

-633 GPPTILFFKEGAEIT
+633 GPPTILFFKEGAEIA

-661 AEILSEI
+661 AEILTEI

>member
-1 MIRSLILAAFFLL
+1 MIRSLILAALFLL

-25 AFKLNATAQSD
+25 AFKLNAAAQSD
-36 SVTLSFDIA
+36 GVTLSFDIA

-58 TDGAEVTNLINLPAA
+58 IGGAEVTNLINLPAA

-87 ITVPLGLVLAN
+87 IVVPLGLVLAN

-107 SGDFLGCTKSGFCY
+107 NGDFLGCTKAGFCY
-121 QPQQFGFSFKRAA
+121 QPQQFGFSFKRVV
-134 EGYEIG
+134 EGYQIS

-145 ELKKYRKGANS
+145 ELKRYRSGGNS
-156 AHISDA
+156 AQISAA
-162 YSAQSGNLNFESNT
+162 YSAQGGAVNFKSNSQ
-176 AASGAAAN
+176 ASGEEAN
-184 SEANSHA
+184 PETNSHA
-191 TGNSEASSHAAENSA
+191 AGNSAI
-206 ASSAE
+206 SSAE
-211 SAAVNSDET
+211 NTAINSDEAST
-220 SAQKTSR
+220 HKNPH
-227 GANSISEQDKIL
+227 ANSISEQDKIL
-239 NVLGGKSFIAA
+239 NVLSGKSFIAA

-280 KTSSKPSAKKSLA
+280 KTSSKPSAKTSLT

-353 VRFQSFLN
+353 ARFQSFLN
-361 SKSENAGGLIGVF
+361 SKSEKSGGLIGVF

-438 MEAVP
+438 MEVVP

-523 DLIPQSTRY
+523 NLIPQSTRY

-541 LQASEFSRAKNLSG
+541 LQAGEISRAKNLSG

-591 QSERAFADPALAGA
+591 QSERAFADPVLAGA

-633 GPPTILFFKEGAEIT
+633 GPPTILFFKEGAEIA

>member
-1 MIRSLILAAFFLL
+1 
-14 GLGAEP
+14 
-20 LKPSD
+20 
-25 AFKLNATAQSD
+25 
-36 SVTLSFDIA
+36 
-45 DGVYLYQNEIKIF
+45 
-58 TDGAEVTNLINLPAA
+58 
-73 TEYKDYKIYEGKFS
+73 
-87 ITVPLGLVLAN
+87 
-98 AADSDDFVL
+98 
-107 SGDFLGCTKSGFCY
+107 
-121 QPQQFGFSFKRAA
+121 
-134 EGYEIG
+134 
-140 KISNS
+140 
-145 ELKKYRKGANS
+145 
-156 AHISDA
+156 
-162 YSAQSGNLNFESNT
+162 
-176 AASGAAAN
+176 
-184 SEANSHA
+184 
-191 TGNSEASSHAAENSA
+191 
-206 ASSAE
+206 
-211 SAAVNSDET
+211 
-220 SAQKTSR
+220 
-227 GANSISEQDKIL
+227 
-239 NVLGGKSFIAA
+239 
-250 IALFFGYGVLLSLSP
+250 
-265 CVYPL
+265 
-270 IPILS
+270 
-275 SIIVA
+275 
-280 KTSSKPSAKKSLA
+280 
-293 VSLAYIFGMASS
+293 
-305 YAILGAFVAVF
+305 
-316 GQNLQGLLQTPPALI
+316 
-331 LTSLIFAAL
+331 
-340 ALSMFGFYEIRLP
+340 
-353 VRFQSFLN
+353 
-361 SKSENAGGLIGVF
+361 
-374 SMGLI
+374 MGLI

-484 FDGGASGIKRALALI
+484 FDGGAGGIKRALALV

-523 DLIPQSTRY
+523 NLIPQSTRY

-555 AHFSFVHD
+555 AHFSLMRD
-563 LAQLRGEIENSKK
+563 LAQLRDEIENSKK

-591 QSERAFADPALAGA
+591 QSERAFADPALAGT

-633 GPPTILFFKEGAEIT
+633 GPPTILFFKEGAEIAN
-648 SLRQIGSVNSEKL
+648 LRQIGSVNSEKL
-661 AEILSEI
+661 AEILTKI

>member
-25 AFKLNATAQSD
+25 AFKLNVAAQSD

-45 DGVYLYQNEIKIF
+45 NGVYLYQNEIKIF

-87 ITVPLGLVLAN
+87 IAVPLGLVLAN

-121 QPQQFGFSFKRAA
+121 QPQQFGFSFKRVV
-134 EGYEIG
+134 EGYQIS

-145 ELKKYRKGANS
+145 ELKRYRSGVNS
-156 AHISDA
+156 AQISTA
-162 YSAQSGNLNFESNT
+162 YSAQSGAVNFKSNSQ
-176 AASGAAAN
+176 ASGEKAN
-184 SEANSHA
+184 PETNSHA
-191 TGNSEASSHAAENSA
+191 AGNSA

-211 SAAVNSDET
+211 NAAVNSDES
-220 SAQKTSR
+220 SAHKNPR
-227 GANSISEQDKIL
+227 DANPISEQDKIL
-239 NVLGGKSFIAA
+239 NVLSGKSFIAA

-280 KTSSKPSAKKSLA
+280 KTSSKPSAKTSLA

-331 LTSLIFAAL
+331 LTSLIFVAL
-340 ALSMFGFYEIRLP
+340 AFSMFGFYEIRLP
-353 VRFQSFLN
+353 ARFQSFLN

-459 TLIGENLSLLIYAVL
+459 ALIGENLSLLIYAVL

-516 DFSRPLG
+516 DFSRPLSN
-523 DLIPQSTRY
+523 LIPQNARY
-532 SSGGLGGES
+532 SRGGLSES
-541 LQASEFSRAKNLSG
+541 LQAGEISSAQNFGG
-555 AHFSFVHD
+555 AHFSFVRD
-563 LAQLRGEIENSKK
+563 LAQLQGEIENSKK

-633 GPPTILFFKEGAEIT
+633 GPPTILFFKEGSEIA

-661 AEILSEI
+661 AEILTEI

>member
-1 MIRSLILAAFFLL
+1 MIRSLILMAFFLL

-58 TDGAEVTNLINLPAA
+58 IGGAEVTNLINLPAA

-87 ITVPLGLVLAN
+87 IAVPLGLVLAN
-98 AADSDDFVL
+98 TADSDDFVL
-107 SGDFLGCTKSGFCY
+107 NGDFLGCTKSGFCY
-121 QPQQFGFSFKRAA
+121 QPQQFGFSFKRVV
-134 EGYEIG
+134 EGYQIS

-145 ELKKYRKGANS
+145 ELKRYRSGVNFAQIS
-156 AHISDA
+156 AAD
-162 YSAQSGNLNFESNT
+162 SAQSGAVNFKSNT
-176 AASGAAAN
+176 VASGAEAN
-184 SEANSHA
+184 SLANSHA
-191 TGNSEASSHAAENSA
+191 AGNSA

-211 SAAVNSDET
+211 NAAVNSDE
-220 SAQKTSR
+220 SFAHKNPL
-227 GANSISEQDKIL
+227 GANPISEQDKIL
-239 NVLGGKSFIAA
+239 NVLSGKSFIAA

-340 ALSMFGFYEIRLP
+340 AFSMFGFYEIRLP
-353 VRFQSFLN
+353 ARFQSFLN

-484 FDGGASGIKRALALI
+484 FDGGAGGIKRALALV

-523 DLIPQSTRY
+523 NLIPQSTRY

-541 LQASEFSRAKNLSG
+541 LQAGEISRAKNLSG
-555 AHFSFVHD
+555 THFSFVRD

-633 GPPTILFFKEGAEIT
+633 GPPTILFFKEGAEIAN
-648 SLRQIGSVNSEKL
+648 LRQIGSVNSEKL
-661 AEILSEI
+661 AEILTEI

>member
-1 MIRSLILAAFFLL
+1 MIRSLILAAFLLL

-25 AFKLNATAQSD
+25 AFKLDATAQSG

-45 DGVYLYQNEIKIF
+45 DGIYLYQNEIKIF
-58 TDGAEVTNLINLPAA
+58 IGGAEVTNLINLPAA

-87 ITVPLGLVLAN
+87 IVVPLGLVLAN

-107 SGDFLGCTKSGFCY
+107 NGDFLGCTKSGFCY

-156 AHISDA
+156 AHISDT

-191 TGNSEASSHAAENSA
+191 AANSA
-206 ASSAE
+206 VSSAE
-211 SAAVNSDET
+211 SAAVNSDEA
-220 SAQKTSR
+220 SAHKNLR
-227 GANSISEQDKIL
+227 GVNSISEQDKIL
-239 NVLGGKSFIAA
+239 NVLSGKSFIAA

-340 ALSMFGFYEIRLP
+340 AFSMFGFYEIRLP
-353 VRFQSFLN
+353 ARFQSFLN

-484 FDGGASGIKRALALI
+484 FDGGAGGIKRALALV

-523 DLIPQSTRY
+523 NLIPQSTRY

-541 LQASEFSRAKNLSG
+541 LQVGEISRAKNLSG

-591 QSERAFADPALAGA
+591 QSERAFADPALAGT

-633 GPPTILFFKEGAEIT
+633 GPPTILFFKEGAEIAN
-648 SLRQIGSVNSEKL
+648 LRQIGSVNSEKL
-661 AEILSEI
+661 AEILTEI

>member
-1 MIRSLILAAFFLL
+1 MIRSLILAALFLL

-25 AFKLNATAQSD
+25 AFKLNVAAQSD

-58 TDGAEVTNLINLPAA
+58 IGGAEVTNLINLPAA

-107 SGDFLGCTKSGFCY
+107 NGDFLGCTKSGFCY

-184 SEANSHA
+184 SEAN
-191 TGNSEASSHAAENSA
+191 SHAAENSA

-340 ALSMFGFYEIRLP
+340 ALS
-353 VRFQSFLN
+353 
-361 SKSENAGGLIGVF
+361 K
-374 SMGLI
+374 
-379 SALVVS
+379 
-385 PCISAPL
+385 
-392 AGALVYIA
+392 
-400 GSGDVLLGAAALFA
+400 
-414 LGLGSGALLLVVGLG
+414 
-429 GALPRPGAW
+429 
-438 MEAVP
+438 
-443 KIFGFLL
+443 
-450 LFTAVWISR
+450 
-459 TLIGENLSLLIYAVL
+459 
-474 GAIFAGFLGL
+474 
-484 FDGGASGIKRALALI
+484 
-499 IALYSALLLAG
+499 
-510 FASGAK
+510 
-516 DFSRPLG
+516 
-523 DLIPQSTRY
+523 
-532 SSGGLGGES
+532 
-541 LQASEFSRAKNLSG
+541 
-555 AHFSFVHD
+555 
-563 LAQLRGEIENSKK
+563 
-576 PVIVDFWA
+576 
-584 SWCKNCE
+584 
-591 QSERAFADPALAGA
+591 
-605 LDKFSLLKIDLSED
+605 LLK
-619 SEQNRAIK
+619 
-627 AHFNVF
+627 
-633 GPPTILFFKEGAEIT
+633 
-648 SLRQIGSVNSEKL
+648 
-661 AEILSEI
+661 

>member
-1 MIRSLILAAFFLL
+1 MIRSLILVAFFLL

-25 AFKLNATAQSD
+25 AFKLDATAQSD

-58 TDGAEVTNLINLPAA
+58 IGGAEVTNLINLPAA

-107 SGDFLGCTKSGFCY
+107 NGDFLGCTKSGFCY
-121 QPQQFGFSFKRAA
+121 QPQQFGFSFKRVV
-134 EGYEIG
+134 EGYQIS

-145 ELKKYRKGANS
+145 ELKKYRKGENSAQISAADSAQGGAVNFKSNAVASGTEANS
-156 AHISDA
+156 
-162 YSAQSGNLNFESNT
+162 L
-176 AASGAAAN
+176 
-184 SEANSHA
+184 ANSHA
-191 TGNSEASSHAAENSA
+191 AGNSA

-227 GANSISEQDKIL
+227 GANPISEQDKIL
-239 NVLGGKSFIAA
+239 NVLGSKSFIAA

-316 GQNLQGLLQTPPALI
+316 GQNLQGLLQTPLALI

-340 ALSMFGFYEIRLP
+340 AFSMFGFYEIRLP
-353 VRFQSFLN
+353 AHFQSFLN
-361 SKSENAGGLIGVF
+361 SKSENADGLIGVF

-400 GSGDVLLGAAALFA
+400 GSGNVLLGAAALFA

-484 FDGGASGIKRALALI
+484 FDGGAGGIKRALALV

-523 DLIPQSTRY
+523 NLILQSTRY

-541 LQASEFSRAKNLSG
+541 LQAGEISSTQNFG
-555 AHFSFVHD
+555 GVHFSFVRD
-563 LAQLRGEIENSKK
+563 LAQLQGEIENSKK

-633 GPPTILFFKEGAEIT
+633 GPPTILFFKEGAEIAN
-648 SLRQIGSVNSEKL
+648 LRQIGSVNSEQL
-661 AEILSEI
+661 AEILTQI

>member
-1 MIRSLILAAFFLL
+1 MIRSLILAALFLL

-25 AFKLNATAQSD
+25 AFKLNAAAQSD
-36 SVTLSFDIA
+36 GVTLSFDIA

-58 TDGAEVTNLINLPAA
+58 IGGAEVTNLINLPAA

-87 ITVPLGLVLAN
+87 IVVPLGLVLAN

-107 SGDFLGCTKSGFCY
+107 NGDFLGCTKAGFCY
-121 QPQQFGFSFKRAA
+121 QPQQFGFSFKRVV
-134 EGYEIG
+134 EGYQIS

-145 ELKKYRKGANS
+145 VLKRYRSGGNS
-156 AHISDA
+156 AQISAA
-162 YSAQSGNLNFESNT
+162 YSAQGGAVNFKSNSQ
-176 AASGAAAN
+176 ASGEEAN
-184 SEANSHA
+184 PETNSHA
-191 TGNSEASSHAAENSA
+191 AGNSAI
-206 ASSAE
+206 SSAE
-211 SAAVNSDET
+211 NTAINSDEAST
-220 SAQKTSR
+220 HKNPH
-227 GANSISEQDKIL
+227 ANSISEQDKIL
-239 NVLGGKSFIAA
+239 NVLSGKSFIAA

-280 KTSSKPSAKKSLA
+280 KTSSKPSAKTSLT

-353 VRFQSFLN
+353 ARFQSFLN
-361 SKSENAGGLIGVF
+361 SKSEKSGGLIGVF

-438 MEAVP
+438 MEVVP

-523 DLIPQSTRY
+523 NLIPQSTRY

-541 LQASEFSRAKNLSG
+541 LQAGEISRAKNLSG

-591 QSERAFADPALAGA
+591 QSERAFADPVLAGA

-633 GPPTILFFKEGAEIT
+633 GPPTILFFKEGAEIA

>member
-1 MIRSLILAAFFLL
+1 LTAFFLL

-58 TDGAEVTNLINLPAA
+58 IGGAEVTNLINLPAA

-87 ITVPLGLVLAN
+87 IAVPLGLVLAN
-98 AADSDDFVL
+98 TADSDDFVL
-107 SGDFLGCTKSGFCY
+107 NGDFLGCTKSGFCY
-121 QPQQFGFSFKRAA
+121 QPQQFGFSFKRVV
-134 EGYEIG
+134 EGYQIG

-145 ELKKYRKGANS
+145 ELKKYRNAANS
-156 AHISDA
+156 AQISAAD
-162 YSAQSGNLNFESNT
+162 SAQSGTVNFKSNT
-176 AASGAAAN
+176 AASGA
-184 SEANSHA
+184 EANSLA
-191 TGNSEASSHAAENSA
+191 NSQVTANSA

-211 SAAVNSDET
+211 SAALNSDEA
-220 SAQKTSR
+220 SAHKNPH
-227 GANSISEQDKIL
+227 ANSISEQDKIL

-280 KTSSKPSAKKSLA
+280 KTSSKPSAKKSLT

-331 LTSLIFAAL
+331 LTSLIFATL
-340 ALSMFGFYEIRLP
+340 AFSMFGFYEIRLP
-353 VRFQSFLN
+353 ARFQSFLN

-484 FDGGASGIKRALALI
+484 FDGGAGGIKRALALV

-523 DLIPQSTRY
+523 NLIPQSTRY
-532 SSGGLGGES
+532 SSGGLGGEG
-541 LQASEFSRAKNLSG
+541 LQAGEIFRAKNLSG

-633 GPPTILFFKEGAEIT
+633 GPPTILFFKEGAEIAN
-648 SLRQIGSVNSEKL
+648 LRQIGSVNSEKL
-661 AEILSEI
+661 AEILTEI

>member
-1 MIRSLILAAFFLL
+1 
-14 GLGAEP
+14 
-20 LKPSD
+20 
-25 AFKLNATAQSD
+25 
-36 SVTLSFDIA
+36 
-45 DGVYLYQNEIKIF
+45 
-58 TDGAEVTNLINLPAA
+58 
-73 TEYKDYKIYEGKFS
+73 
-87 ITVPLGLVLAN
+87 
-98 AADSDDFVL
+98 
-107 SGDFLGCTKSGFCY
+107 
-121 QPQQFGFSFKRAA
+121 
-134 EGYEIG
+134 
-140 KISNS
+140 
-145 ELKKYRKGANS
+145 
-156 AHISDA
+156 
-162 YSAQSGNLNFESNT
+162 
-176 AASGAAAN
+176 
-184 SEANSHA
+184 
-191 TGNSEASSHAAENSA
+191 
-206 ASSAE
+206 
-211 SAAVNSDET
+211 
-220 SAQKTSR
+220 
-227 GANSISEQDKIL
+227 
-239 NVLGGKSFIAA
+239 
-250 IALFFGYGVLLSLSP
+250 
-265 CVYPL
+265 
-270 IPILS
+270 
-275 SIIVA
+275 
-280 KTSSKPSAKKSLA
+280 
-293 VSLAYIFGMASS
+293 
-305 YAILGAFVAVF
+305 
-316 GQNLQGLLQTPPALI
+316 
-331 LTSLIFAAL
+331 
-340 ALSMFGFYEIRLP
+340 
-353 VRFQSFLN
+353 
-361 SKSENAGGLIGVF
+361 
-374 SMGLI
+374 MGLI

-484 FDGGASGIKRALALI
+484 FDGSAGGIKRALALV

-523 DLIPQSTRY
+523 NLIPQNARY
-532 SSGGLGGES
+532 SRGGLSES
-541 LQASEFSRAKNLSG
+541 LQAGEISSAQNFSG
-555 AHFSFVHD
+555 AHFSFVRD

-633 GPPTILFFKEGAEIT
+633 GPPTILFFKEGTEIA